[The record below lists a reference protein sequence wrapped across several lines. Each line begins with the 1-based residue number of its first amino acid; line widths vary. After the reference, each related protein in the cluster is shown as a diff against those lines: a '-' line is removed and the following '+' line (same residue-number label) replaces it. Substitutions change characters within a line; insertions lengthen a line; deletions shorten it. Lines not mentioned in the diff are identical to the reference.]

1 MTQQPLDIAP
11 SPDALAIDAAHKVLR
26 DAIGTRQEDIA
37 RKYLE
42 LVVAKIKARQV
53 AP

>member
-1 MTQQPLDIAP
+1 MTQQPLDITP
-11 SPDALAIDAAHKVLR
+11 SAEAIEIDAAHKVLR
-26 DAIGTRQEDIA
+26 DAIGTRQEAIA